1 MNLQNTRLLAHNVFA
16 MIKLLALI
24 FIVLIGIVLILGEP
38 VHDSMKALI
47 VTKACG
53 ALALYVAY
61 RIFTGS
67 LNKLN
72 E

>member
-1 MNLQNTRLLAHNVFA
+1 MNLPNTRLLMYNILALV
-16 MIKLLALI
+16 KVVALI
-24 FIVLIGIVLILGEP
+24 FIVLVGIVLILGEP

-61 RIFTGS
+61 RIFQGS
-67 LNKLN
+67 LNKLKD
-72 E
+72 

>member
-1 MNLQNTRLLAHNVFA
+1 MYNIAA
-16 MIKLLALI
+16 IIKVIALI

-67 LNKLN
+67 LSKLN